1 MRLAG
6 KTAIVTGG
14 ASGFGEG
21 IVRKFVAEGARVMIA
36 DINGAAAEA
45 LATELGDAAID
56 NLPTFVGLVHPPFAP
71 RHFLEAT
78 AEDDAEKKYSRNRVL
93 HFWRVRG

>member
-14 ASGFGEG
+14 ASGFGAG

-36 DINGAAAEA
+36 DLNTD
-45 LATELGDAAID
+45 LAQE
-56 NLPTFVGLVHPPFAP
+56 
-71 RHFLEAT
+71 T
-78 AEDDAEKKYSRNRVL
+78 AEQSR
-93 HFWRVRG
+93 W